1 MTVREI
7 LNPLAQVFSMGSL
20 ISLSGQRLIFPSYHL
35 VSDSTPTH
43 IKHIYP
49 AIGQDL
55 FREHLD
61 FFLKNYQALSLEDV
75 QEIANGNRSGENGFF
90 LTFDDGL
97 RECSEIIAP
106 ILKEKGITAAFFLND
121 DFVDNKNLFYRYKA
135 SVLLEDLIQNP
146 PSPKQAEDML
156 SLLGDKQLPKH
167 DLSRAI
173 FDISY
178 KNRSILD
185 ELADIKQVSYQDYLS
200 RQQPYMSAAQIEGLK
215 ADGFYLGAH
224 TSVHPDFSDLTEPE
238 QLKEALDSLRFVKE
252 RFKVTESLFAFPFT
266 DYGVSGSFFQL
277 LYEKAPGTMSFGGAG
292 LKKDSFPQHI
302 QRIPMEGS
310 VNSAENLIKTEYL
323 YYLLK
328 MPIGKNTIHRI

>member
-7 LNPLAQVFSMGSL
+7 LSPLAQAFSLGSL

-35 VSDSTPTH
+35 VNDHTPVH

-49 AIGQDL
+49 AIGEDM
-55 FREHLD
+55 FRKHLD
-61 FFLKNYQALSLEDV
+61 FFLKNYQALTLDDV
-75 QEIANGNRSGENGFF
+75 RGIANGNRWSENGFF

-97 RECSEIIAP
+97 RECFDIIAP
-106 ILKEKGITAAFFLND
+106 ILKEKGIPAALFLNP
-121 DFVDNKNLFYRYKA
+121 DFVDNKDLFYRYKA
-135 SVLLEDLIQNP
+135 SILLEDLIQNP
-146 PSPKQAEDML
+146 PSPKQIEDML
-156 SLLGDKQLPKH
+156 GILRDKKLPSQ
-167 DLSRAI
+167 DISTAI
-173 FDISY
+173 FNISY

-185 ELADIKQVSYQDYLS
+185 ELADIKQVRYQDYLS
-200 RQQPYMSAAQIEGLK
+200 RQQPYMSTAQIKDLK
-215 ADGFYLGAH
+215 EQGFYLGAH
-224 TSVHPDFSDLTEPE
+224 TSDHPDFSDLTEPE
-238 QLKEALDSLRFVKE
+238 QLKEALNSLRFVKD

-266 DYGVSGSFFQL
+266 DYGVSRSFFQQ
-277 LYEKAPGTMSFGGAG
+277 LYEEAPGIMSFGGAG

-310 VNSAENLIKTEYL
+310 GNSAENLIKTEYL